1 MSRRPQDS
9 WSGLAPPLSAYV
21 FAIFVA
27 AGCAFIVA
35 AKLFDLPLLA
45 VTLVPVT
52 IMLSYAATAFFVRE
66 IRLRDDQTGDNLY
79 YMGFLFTLTSLGV
92 ALYQFNS
99 LGGVESIVRN
109 FGIAITSTIAGI
121 ALRVFFNQMRRD
133 PAEVE
138 RAARLELADAARRV
152 RRELDGTVLE
162 LKQFRRATQQSI
174 REAYEEIQEHVGKAG
189 DSLSEEAGRVSSRIG
204 EIGAALSDMT
214 AKLKE
219 MRLPEELIAIKLS
232 PVSKAFAASVEAF
245 GTKMVEQ
252 AAALTTIL
260 EKLHEL
266 EKGREAATVRLDGA
280 IPALEVAT
288 LSIKGMLPRID
299 TLLSEAR
306 RRAEE
311 AEAKTRAEEASYE
324 HTADDRT

>member
-9 WSGLAPPLSAYV
+9 WSGLAPPLSAFV
-21 FAIFVA
+21 FVVFVA
-27 AGCAFIVA
+27 TGCAYIVF
-35 AKLFDLPLLA
+35 AKLFALPLLA
-45 VTLVPVT
+45 VTLVPVA
-52 IMLSYAATAFFVRE
+52 IMLTYAGAAFLVRE

-92 ALYQFNS
+92 ALYQFDS
-99 LGGVESIVRN
+99 FGGVESIVRN

-174 REAYEEIQEHVGKAG
+174 REAYEEIQAHVGKAG
-189 DSLSEEAGRVSSRIG
+189 QGLVGEVGKLSARTG
-204 EIGAALSDMT
+204 EVAAALYEVT
-214 AKLKE
+214 AKLKA
-219 MRLPEELIAIKLS
+219 MQLPEEIIALKLS

-245 GTKMVEQ
+245 GMKTGEQ
-252 AAALTTIL
+252 AAELTKVL
-260 EKLHEL
+260 EKLYEL

-280 IPALEVAT
+280 IPSLELARRSMEGVV
-288 LSIKGMLPRID
+288 PRID
-299 TLLSEAR
+299 ALAAEIR
-306 RRAEE
+306 RRADE
-311 AEAKTRAEEASYE
+311 AEAKKRTEEGAL
-324 HTADDRT
+324 

>member
-9 WSGLAPPLSAYV
+9 WSGLAPPLSAFV
-21 FAIFVA
+21 FVVFVA
-27 AGCAFIVA
+27 TGCAYIVF
-35 AKLFDLPLLA
+35 AKLFALPLLA
-45 VTLVPVT
+45 VTLVPVA
-52 IMLSYAATAFFVRE
+52 IMLGYAAAAFFVRE

-99 LGGVESIVRN
+99 LRGVESIVRN

-133 PAEVE
+133 PVEVE

-174 REAYEEIQEHVGKAG
+174 REAYEEIQEHVGNAG
-189 DSLSEEAGRVSSRIG
+189 EGLAKEAGKLSDRTSEIADTLSEITTR
-204 EIGAALSDMT
+204 
-214 AKLKE
+214 LKE
-219 MRLPEELIAIKLS
+219 MRLPEDIIAIKLS

-245 GTKMVEQ
+245 SAKASEQTAELTK
-252 AAALTTIL
+252 IL
-260 EKLHEL
+260 EKLYEL
-266 EKGREAATVRLDGA
+266 QKGREAAAEQIDGV
-280 IPALEVAT
+280 IPALERAT
-288 LSIKGMLPRID
+288 RSMEAMLPRID
-299 TLLSEAR
+299 SLAAEVR
-306 RRAEE
+306 RRMEE
-311 AEAKTRAEEASYE
+311 AEARKRAEEEAL
-324 HTADDRT
+324 